1 MKRDGWLRAHSNRTV
16 WARSPYAEVFLNA
29 ELSVSASAP
38 TPVALTLI
46 LASVAAACAGAAGDG
61 SDAAADEDRAET
73 SAVSR
78 DPLPGERR
86 FASLTQLTFEGENAE
101 AYYSSDGQR
110 LIFQRRHEG
119 EFECDQIFTIS
130 VEGGEPQLVSTG
142 LGRTTCSYFFP
153 DDSRIVY
160 SSTHHVA
167 PECPPP
173 PDMRRGYVWALYD
186 FDIYT
191 ANPDGSDV
199 QPIFSSP
206 GYDAEA
212 TLSPDGSRIVFTSS
226 RGGDLDI
233 YTMNPDGS
241 DVRQLTHDL
250 GYDGG
255 PFFSP
260 DGSKIVYRARY
271 PESEEEL
278 ADYQALLADGLV
290 RPGVLD
296 IYVMDVDGS
305 NRLRLTDNGAANFA
319 PFFHPSG
326 EKVIFSSNLNDPS
339 SRNFDLF
346 LVNLDGTGLEQVTFS
361 DDFES
366 FPMFSPDGRYLVFG
380 ANRHGSHE
388 GNTNVFVAEWIDD
401 LPE

>member
-1 MKRDGWLRAHSNRTV
+1 MAALV
-16 WARSPYAEVFLNA
+16 
-29 ELSVSASAP
+29 ASAC
-38 TPVALTLI
+38 TGDAGDMD
-46 LASVAAACAGAAGDG
+46 GAAGG
-61 SDAAADEDRAET
+61 EDRAEWT
-73 SAVSR
+73 GVDR
-78 DPLPGERR
+78 EPLPGERR
-86 FASLTQLTFEGENAE
+86 FGRLTQLTFEGENAE
-101 AYYSSDGQR
+101 AYFSSDGER

-119 EFECDQIFTIS
+119 EFACDQIFTIS
-130 VEGGEPQLVSTG
+130 ASDGERKLVSTG

-160 SSTHHVA
+160 SSTHQVSDA
-167 PECPPP
+167 CPPP

-186 FDIYT
+186 YDIYT
-191 ANPDGSDV
+191 ARPDGSDL
-199 QPIFSSP
+199 QAIFSSP

-212 TLSPDGSRIVFTSS
+212 TLSPDGSRIVFTST
-226 RGGDLDI
+226 RDGDLDI

-241 DVRQLTHDL
+241 DVRQLTHEM

-278 ADYQALLADGLV
+278 ADYEALLADNLI

-296 IYVMDVDGS
+296 IYVMDADGS
-305 NRLRLTDNGAANFA
+305 NRRRLTNNGAANFA

-326 EKVIFSSNLNDPS
+326 EKVIFASNLNDTD

-361 DDFES
+361 EEFES
-366 FPMFSPDGRYLVFG
+366 FPMFSPDGRHLVFG
-380 ANRHGSHE
+380 SNRNGSHE
-388 GNTNVFVAEWIDD
+388 GNTNIFIAEWIED
-401 LPE
+401 PIE

>member
-1 MKRDGWLRAHSNRTV
+1 MN
-16 WARSPYAEVFLNA
+16 
-29 ELSVSASAP
+29 SAYPAP
-38 TPVALTLI
+38 ASTRVALA
-46 LASVAAACAGAAGDG
+46 LAATFVAAACAGDAGEENG
-61 SDAAADEDRAET
+61 
-73 SAVSR
+73 AVSGDNDAGNGAMIR
-78 DPLPGERR
+78 DPLPEERR
-86 FASLTQLTFEGENAE
+86 FASLAQLTFEGENAE

-119 EFECDQIFTIS
+119 EYECDQIFTIGI
-130 VEGGEPQLVSTG
+130 EGGDPQLVSTG
-142 LGRTTCSYFFP
+142 LGRTTCAYFFP

-160 SSTHHVA
+160 SSTHHA
-167 PECPPP
+167 AAECPPP

-212 TLSPDGSRIVFTSS
+212 TIAPDGSRIVFTST
-226 RGGDLDI
+226 RDGDLDI
-233 YTMNPDGS
+233 YSMNPDGS
-241 DVRQLTHDL
+241 DVRQLTNEP

-296 IYVMDVDGS
+296 IYVMDADGS
-305 NRLRLTDNGAANFA
+305 NRVRLTDNGAANFA

-326 EKVIFSSNLNDPS
+326 EKVIFASNLNEDDPR

-361 DDFES
+361 EEFES
-366 FPMFSPDGRYLVFG
+366 FPMFTADGRHLVFG
-380 ANRHGSHE
+380 SNRHGSHE
-388 GNTNVFVAEWIDD
+388 GNTNLFIAEWIDD
-401 LPE
+401 LP

>member
-1 MKRDGWLRAHSNRTV
+1 MNSAH
-16 WARSPYAEVFLNA
+16 
-29 ELSVSASAP
+29 SASAP
-38 TPVALTLI
+38 TRVALTL
-46 LASVAAACAGAAGDG
+46 VAVCAATACTGDTGEQNDAAGRN
-61 SDAAADEDRAET
+61 DAARNDAE
-73 SAVSR
+73 SGAVIR
-78 DPLPGERR
+78 DPLPEERR
-86 FASLTQLTFEGENAE
+86 FASLAQLTFEGENAE

-119 EFECDQIFTIS
+119 EYECDQIFTIG
-130 VEGGEPQLVSTG
+130 VEGGDPQLVSTG
-142 LGRTTCSYFFP
+142 LGRTTCAYFFP

-160 SSTHHVA
+160 SSTHHAA

-191 ANPDGSDV
+191 AKPDGADV
-199 QPIFSSP
+199 RTIFSSP

-212 TLSPDGSRIVFTSS
+212 TLAPDGSRIVFTST
-226 RGGDLDI
+226 RDGDLDI
-233 YTMNPDGS
+233 YSMNPDGS
-241 DVRQLTHDL
+241 DVRQLTDEP

-296 IYVMDVDGS
+296 IYVMDADGS
-305 NRLRLTDNGAANFA
+305 NRVRLTDNGAANFA

-326 EKVIFSSNLNDPS
+326 EKVIFASNLNEDDPR

-361 DDFES
+361 EEFES

-380 ANRHGSHE
+380 SNRHGSHE
-388 GNTNVFVAEWIDD
+388 GNTNLFIAEWIDD
-401 LPE
+401 LP

>member
-1 MKRDGWLRAHSNRTV
+1 MK
-16 WARSPYAEVFLNA
+16 
-29 ELSVSASAP
+29 SAP
-38 TPVALTLI
+38 IGYVSSPTRIAVSLAVAF
-46 LASVAAACAGAAGDG
+46 LATACAGNAGQET
-61 SDAAADEDRAET
+61 DAATNANGAENA
-73 SAVSR
+73 AVIR
-78 DPLPGERR
+78 DPLPEERR
-86 FASLTQLTFEGENAE
+86 FASLSQLTFEGENAE

-119 EFECDQIFTIS
+119 EYACDQIFTIG
-130 VEGGEPQLVSTG
+130 VEGGDPQLVSTG
-142 LGRTTCSYFFP
+142 LGRTTCAYFFP

-160 SSTHHVA
+160 SSTHHAA

-212 TLSPDGSRIVFTSS
+212 TLAPDGSRIVFTST
-226 RGGDLDI
+226 RDGDLDI

-241 DVRQLTHDL
+241 DVRQLTNEP

-271 PESEEEL
+271 PESDEEL
-278 ADYQALLADGLV
+278 ADYQALLAEGLV

-296 IYVMDVDGS
+296 IYVMDADGS
-305 NRLRLTDNGAANFA
+305 NRVRLTDNGAANFA
-319 PFFHPSG
+319 PFFHPGG
-326 EKVIFSSNLNDPS
+326 EKVIFASNLNEDDPR

-361 DDFES
+361 EEFES

-380 ANRHGSHE
+380 SNRHGSHE
-388 GNTNVFVAEWIDD
+388 GNTNIFIAEWIDD
-401 LPE
+401 LP

>member
-1 MKRDGWLRAHSNRTV
+1 MK
-16 WARSPYAEVFLNA
+16 P
-29 ELSVSASAP
+29 ELSVSASSP
-38 TPVALTLI
+38 TRAGFTLI
-46 LASVAAACAGAAGDG
+46 LASVAAACVGAAGDG
-61 SDAAADEDRAET
+61 SGAAEDEDHAET

-78 DPLPGERR
+78 DPLPEERR
-86 FASLTQLTFEGENAE
+86 FASLIQLTFEGENAE
-101 AYYSSDGQR
+101 AYFSSDGQR

-119 EFECDQIFTIS
+119 EYECDQIFTIS
-130 VEGGEPQLVSTG
+130 VEGGDRQLVSTG

-160 SSTHHVA
+160 SSTHHAA

-186 FDIYT
+186 YDIYT

-199 QPIFSSP
+199 RPIFSSP

-241 DVRQLTHDL
+241 DVRQLTHEP

-260 DGSKIVYRARY
+260 DGTKIVYRARH

-278 ADYQALLADGLV
+278 ADYQGLLADGLV

-305 NRLRLTDNGAANFA
+305 NRLRLTNNGAANFA

-339 SRNFDLF
+339 GRDFDLF
-346 LVNLDGTGLEQVTFS
+346 LVNLDGTGLEQVTFGEE
-361 DDFES
+361 FES

-388 GNTNVFVAEWIDD
+388 GNTNVFIAEWIDD
-401 LPE
+401 LAE